1 MSLDT
6 SNPRGA
12 SSDIAYINMS
22 STNCAAQNYFR
33 EENCHDQVNHMGFDI
48 SDMDWKNTTS
58 VNVKVLQ

>member
-6 SNPRGA
+6 SESRGA
-12 SSDIAYINMS
+12 SSHIAYINMS

-33 EENCHDQVNHMGFDI
+33 EENRHDQVNHMGLDI

-58 VNVKVLQ
+58 VSVKVLQ